1 MGSNQSAVVDRNMTK
16 NSTSDQFVNLV
27 EKLNQAEKANKNVFD
42 NMNSKLQDTEFVM
55 VPGIG
60 GLSKAEVADATTD
73 KDEIHY
79 DPYWGMEKAKLAAL
93 SSNSPSG
100 LSDADVKC
108 YGERYSDITGDPRQ
122 HFINIGED
130 TGRLGT
136 CAEELSKYESQALLD
151 RKPDLQRAYGKK
163 SKYSNTMAKQWYTDI
178 GFAKEGKFKIDA
190 WDNEPDFCV
199 DASKGYSTNRCY
211 CPGILYYGAKT
222 DPLTKETITTLDH
235 LKQWLHAEK
244 ESEEY
249 VDCSY
254 SGVGLKKDLY
264 DDIDKQCWCEYKPAY
279 NPSKAADEGEPVT
292 CKGQVYFM
300 QKDLPSGGDSSWNEG
315 LSNAFTINDWNNTS
329 KNHTCSS
336 ASFEGVDPLPG
347 KEKACFCDDERQMA
361 SKDQENAVKE
371 WWRGVMAQQA
381 AEEEVASRKAEAKAA
396 RAAARIA
403 EAERKA
409 EEIATNAAK
418 ALAEKQRRE
427 ADEAERLAAEA
438 EEAAKKA
445 AAKKR
450 LDEERAAAKAV
461 RKAA

>member
-151 RKPDLQRAYGKK
+151 RKPDL
-163 SKYSNTMAKQWYTDI
+163 
-178 GFAKEGKFKIDA
+178 
-190 WDNEPDFCV
+190 
-199 DASKGYSTNRCY
+199 
-211 CPGILYYGAKT
+211 
-222 DPLTKETITTLDH
+222 
-235 LKQWLHAEK
+235 
-244 ESEEY
+244 
-249 VDCSY
+249 
-254 SGVGLKKDLY
+254 
-264 DDIDKQCWCEYKPAY
+264 
-279 NPSKAADEGEPVT
+279 
-292 CKGQVYFM
+292 
-300 QKDLPSGGDSSWNEG
+300 
-315 LSNAFTINDWNNTS
+315 
-329 KNHTCSS
+329 
-336 ASFEGVDPLPG
+336 
-347 KEKACFCDDERQMA
+347 
-361 SKDQENAVKE
+361 
-371 WWRGVMAQQA
+371 
-381 AEEEVASRKAEAKAA
+381 
-396 RAAARIA
+396 
-403 EAERKA
+403 
-409 EEIATNAAK
+409 
-418 ALAEKQRRE
+418 
-427 ADEAERLAAEA
+427 
-438 EEAAKKA
+438 
-445 AAKKR
+445 
-450 LDEERAAAKAV
+450 
-461 RKAA
+461 